1 MKKLFLSL
9 MALAMTAFAFTS
21 CEDVPQPYDTPTVNV
36 DTTKVV
42 PSGTGTADDP
52 YNVAMAKQL
61 VNSGTYPTGEVYV
74 KGVITS
80 LQNGTYTFNEQFHN
94 YTYCINDKLETAG
107 QFVVFR
113 GKNLGNTD
121 FTSADELQ
129 VGDTVIVCGKFTT
142 HNNEP
147 QFDQGN
153 YLYYLNGKKAESNPN
168 TPGVAKGT
176 GTEAD
181 PFNAVAALN
190 AAKALDASGKLE
202 GVYVKGKISKI
213 DEIDTGNFGNAT
225 YYVSDDGTTSNQF
238 EIYRG
243 YYLNG
248 EKFTSAD
255 QLKVGDEV
263 VVKGDIVNFNGNTP
277 EMTQRNQIVSING
290 KGSQSA
296 PAGLNA
302 TFNEGQDDFTI
313 ENVSLSEGL
322 DYVWKYNA
330 KTATISGYMKASAY
344 KKANLAAQSRLV
356 SPAFSLEG
364 LTKATLSFQH
374 AGKFF
379 GKGEGD
385 MAKEIQ
391 VLASTDGK
399 TWTKLT
405 ISAYPSGNDWTF
417 VDATCDLSAFAG
429 KETVYIAFQYT
440 STADAAP
447 TWEVKNVVVK

>member
-1 MKKLFLSL
+1 MKKIFLSL
-9 MALAMTAFAFTS
+9 IALATTAFALTS
-21 CEDVPQPYDTPTVNV
+21 CEDVPQPYDTPTANV
-36 DTTKVV
+36 DNTQIV

-61 VNSGTYPTGEVYV
+61 VNSGNYPTGEVYV
-74 KGVITS
+74 KGYITS
-80 LQNGTYTFNEQFHN
+80 LQNGSYTFNEQFHN
-94 YTYCINDKLETAG
+94 YTYCINDKKETAG

-113 GKNLGNTD
+113 GKNLGNTN
-121 FTSADELQ
+121 FTSADQLN
-129 VGDTVIVCGKFTT
+129 VGDSVVICGKFTT

-153 YLYYLNGKKAESNPN
+153 YLYSLNGKTAAANPS

-190 AAKALDASGKLE
+190 AAKALGASDKLA
-202 GVYVKGKISKI
+202 GVYVKGKVSKI
-213 DEIDTGNFGNAT
+213 DEIGTSFGNAT

-238 EIYRG
+238 EIFRG

-263 VVKGDIVNFNGNTP
+263 VVKGDLVNFNGKTP
-277 EMTQRNQIVSING
+277 EMTSGNQIVSING
-290 KGSQSA
+290 NGGQSTSKGLSA
-296 PAGLNA
+296 SFKDGMDN
-302 TFNEGQDDFTI
+302 FTI
-313 ENVSLSEGL
+313 KNIALGEGAT
-322 DYVWKYNA
+322 YVWKHDPDN
-330 KTATISGYMKASAY
+330 GYMKASAY
-344 KKANLAAQSRLV
+344 VNKKNVPCQSMIV

-364 LTKATLSFQH
+364 LSKATLTFQH
-374 AGKFF
+374 TGKFF
-379 GKGEGD
+379 AD
-385 MAKEIQ
+385 MTKEIK
-391 VLASTDGK
+391 VLASTDGE
-399 TWTKLT
+399 TWTELT
-405 ISAYPSGNDWTF
+405 INGYPIKNDKNWTF
-417 VDATCDLSAFAG
+417 VDANCDLSAFAG
-429 KETVYIAFQYT
+429 KKKVYIAFQYT

>member
-36 DTTKVV
+36 DTTKVI

-94 YTYCINDKLETAG
+94 YTYCINDKLETTG

-147 QFDQGN
+147 QLDQGN
-153 YLYYLNGKKAESNPN
+153 YLYYLNGK
-168 TPGVAKGT
+168 GV
-176 GTEAD
+176 
-181 PFNAVAALN
+181 
-190 AAKALDASGKLE
+190 
-202 GVYVKGKISKI
+202 
-213 DEIDTGNFGNAT
+213 
-225 YYVSDDGTTSNQF
+225 
-238 EIYRG
+238 
-243 YYLNG
+243 
-248 EKFTSAD
+248 
-255 QLKVGDEV
+255 
-263 VVKGDIVNFNGNTP
+263 
-277 EMTQRNQIVSING
+277 
-290 KGSQSA
+290 QSA
-296 PAGLNA
+296 SAGLNA

-313 ENVSLSEGL
+313 ENVSLPEGL

-330 KTATISGYMKASAY
+330 KTDNYSGYMKASAY

-429 KETVYIAFQYT
+429 KKTVYIAFQYT